1 MIGFGQE
8 WAAARSFFLGSSVSS
23 AFDEDRA
30 ARTSM
35 SSPAANADKRF
46 VRETGVER
54 QLADLA
60 EPVLEELGFR
70 LVRVKVSGRDGGTVQ
85 IMAERP
91 TGEMTVEDCATI
103 SRRLSPVLDAYDPMP
118 SAYRLEVSS
127 PGIDRPLVRPSDFAL
142 WAGHEAKIELKE
154 LVDGRKR
161 FRGVIEGVVKDE
173 VRLRMELDGK
183 AEPVTIGLPFSLIS
197 EAKLVADI
205 ESFRADLSGK
215 KPAH

>member
-1 MIGFGQE
+1 MIGFDQE
-8 WAAARSFFLGSSVSS
+8 WAAARSFLLGSTASPFSG
-23 AFDEDRA
+23 EDHGPRP
-30 ARTSM
+30 M

-46 VRETGVER
+46 IRETGAER
-54 QLADLA
+54 QIADLA
-60 EPVLEELGFR
+60 EPVLDELGFR

-91 TGEMTVEDCATI
+91 SGEMTVEDCATI

-118 SAYRLEVSS
+118 RAYRLEVSS

-142 WAGHEAKIELKE
+142 WADHEAKIELKE

-161 FRGVIEGVVKDE
+161 LRGVIEGVVKDE

-183 AEPVTIGLPFSLIS
+183 AEPIVIGLPFSLIS

-205 ESFRADLSGK
+205 DSFRADLSGK

>member
-1 MIGFGQE
+1 MIGFDQE
-8 WAAARSFFLGSSVSS
+8 WAFARSFLLGSSLPRAWGEDHGPQPMSS
-23 AFDEDRA
+23 A
-30 ARTSM
+30 S
-35 SSPAANADKRF
+35 ANADRRF
-46 VRETGVER
+46 AREAGPAR
-54 QLADLA
+54 AIADLA

-70 LVRVKVSGRDGGTVQ
+70 LVRIKVSGRDGGTVQ

-91 TGEMTVEDCATI
+91 NGEMTVEDCATI

-118 SAYRLEVSS
+118 GQYRLEVSS

-142 WAGHEAKIELKE
+142 WTGHEAKVELKE

-161 FRGVIEGVVKDE
+161 FRGLIEDVVKDE
-173 VRLRMELDGK
+173 VRLRIELEGK
-183 AEPVTIGLPFSLIS
+183 AEPVVIGLPFSLIN

-215 KPAH
+215 TPAH

>member
-1 MIGFGQE
+1 
-8 WAAARSFFLGSSVSS
+8 
-23 AFDEDRA
+23 
-30 ARTSM
+30 M
-35 SSPAANADKRF
+35 SSPANADRRF
-46 VRETGVER
+46 VRETRPAR
-54 QLADLA
+54 QIADLA
-60 EPVLEELGFR
+60 EPVLEELGYR

-91 TGEMTVEDCATI
+91 SGEMTVEDCAII

-118 SAYRLEVSS
+118 GHYRLEVSS

-142 WAGHEAKIELKE
+142 WAGHEAKLELTE

-161 FRGVIEGVVKDE
+161 FRGVIEGVAQDE

-197 EAKLVADI
+197 EAKLVADM

>member
-1 MIGFGQE
+1 MIGLDQE
-8 WAAARSFFLGSSVSS
+8 WAAARSFLLGATASPGGGEITASSNM
-23 AFDEDRA
+23 A
-30 ARTSM
+30 
-35 SSPAANADKRF
+35 SPGNADIRF

-54 QLADLA
+54 QIADLA

-85 IMAERP
+85 IMAERAG
-91 TGEMTVEDCATI
+91 GEMSVEDCATI
-103 SRRLSPVLDAYDPMP
+103 SRRLAPVLDAYDPMP
-118 SAYRLEVSS
+118 GAYRLEVSS

-161 FRGVIEGVVKDE
+161 FRGMIEGVEDDE
-173 VRLRMELDGK
+173 VRLRLELDGK
-183 AEPVTIGLPFSLIS
+183 AEPITIGLPFSLIS
-197 EAKLVADI
+197 EAKLVADL

-215 KPAH
+215 KPTY